1 VGSSVNLARRLRE
14 YFNINHLERNKSMP
28 ICSALLKYGYS
39 NFSFSI
45 LEYCVPSENINR
57 ENHYID
63 SLNPEYNLCL
73 AAGSCLGVKRSAETI
88 KKLSVAHRGKTF
100 SVATRTKM
108 SDARTGKNNHFFGK
122 SHSAASLAK
131 ISQAVDVLN
140 TVTGDRKSY
149 GSGKEAAGALSCTP
163 ASVSRCLKSGRLL
176 KKVYKITKTN
186 N

>member
-1 VGSSVNLARRLRE
+1 VGSSVNLGRRLRE

-45 LEYCVPSENINR
+45 LEYCVPSENIIR

-88 KKLSVAHRGKTF
+88 VKLSVAHRGKTF

-108 SDARTGKNNHFFGK
+108 SDAQKGQNNHFFGK

-149 GSGKEAAGALSCTP
+149 GSGKEAAGALSCTT